1 MASMFWKHLWDIKV
15 PKYIFKMK
23 VYFDSFGLD
32 GGENG
37 TDQNKTEVFNG

>member
-1 MASMFWKHLWDIKV
+1 
-15 PKYIFKMK
+15 MK
-23 VYFDSFGLD
+23 VYFNSFGLD